1 MTSHPS
7 VLAEGRIEKTKL
19 LLLTQREN
27 STNSTYEIVPLLKS
41 GYKKDKEKREKWL
54 RILLHFILIYLKQT
68 VKKYCSKRK

>member
-41 GYKKDKEKREKWL
+41 GYKKAKKKEKNGLEFL
-54 RILLHFILIYLKQT
+54 STLF
-68 VKKYCSKRK
+68 